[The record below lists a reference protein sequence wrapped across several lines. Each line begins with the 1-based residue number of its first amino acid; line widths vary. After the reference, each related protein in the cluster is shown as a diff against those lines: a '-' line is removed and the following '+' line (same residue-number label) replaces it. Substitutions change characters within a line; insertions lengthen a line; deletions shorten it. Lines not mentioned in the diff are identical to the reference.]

1 MFWFYNL
8 AVLLSVPLFPL
19 IKRRVNKRGEVSLFP
34 RLSAEFPEFQGKLL
48 LHAASI
54 GEVNTV
60 KPLVKR
66 LKGNVGIT
74 TFTDY
79 GLERAKELYPEVP
92 SRLIPLDFYPLIKKF
107 LKKSRPKGILIYESE
122 IWPSLLRAS
131 TELSLPL
138 FFISGKISERA
149 LKRLLKFKRFL
160 EPLISDKFFLA
171 KSELDAERAREAGF
185 KSVEVVG
192 DLKLDYEPPKERAPL
207 KIEGRRFV
215 IVWGSTHPGEEE
227 LAAEVHKKLKQEFPG
242 LLTVI
247 APRHVRRARDLK
259 LPGKTVFRSSSKTV
273 PKEAE
278 FYVVDTL
285 GELPSLYSYSTVS
298 VVGGSFVP
306 GIGGHNPVEPVA
318 VGVPTLMGAY
328 GTEFLD
334 VAKRLEIPIVPTS
347 DLTNVLRKL
356 LRSPKLRR
364 ETAER
369 SYLNWKM
376 ERGVTERILKR
387 VGEAVEL

>member
-1 MFWFYNL
+1 MFWLYNL

-19 IKRRVNKRGEVSLFP
+19 IKRKVNKRGEVSLFP
-34 RLSAEFPEFQGKLL
+34 RLLAEFPEFQGKLL

-66 LKGNVGIT
+66 LKENVGIT

-79 GLERAKELYPEVP
+79 GLKRAKELYPEVP
-92 SRLIPLDFYPLIKKF
+92 SRLIPLDFYPLIRKF
-107 LKKSRPKGILIYESE
+107 LKKSRPQGILIYESE

-131 TELSLPL
+131 TELSVPL

-171 KSELDAERAREAGF
+171 KSELDAERAREVGF

-227 LAAEVHKKLKQEFPG
+227 LAAEVHKKLKQEFSG

-247 APRHVRRARDLK
+247 APRHVRRAKELK

-318 VGVPTLMGAY
+318 AGVPTLMGVC

-347 DLTNVLRKL
+347 DLTNVLQKL

>member
-1 MFWFYNL
+1 VFWLYNL

-19 IKRRVNKRGEVSLFP
+19 IKRKVNKRGEVSLFP
-34 RLSAEFPEFQGKLL
+34 RLLAEFPEFQGKLL

-66 LKGNVGIT
+66 LKENVGIT

-79 GLERAKELYPEVP
+79 GLKRAKELYPEVP
-92 SRLIPLDFYPLIKKF
+92 SRLIPLDFYPLIRKF
-107 LKKSRPKGILIYESE
+107 LKKSRPQGILIYESE

-131 TELSLPL
+131 TELSVPL

-171 KSELDAERAREAGF
+171 KSELDAERAREVGF

-227 LAAEVHKKLKQEFPG
+227 LAAEVHKKLKQEFSG

-247 APRHVRRARDLK
+247 APRHVRRAKELK

-318 VGVPTLMGAY
+318 AGVPTLMGVC

-347 DLTNVLRKL
+347 DLTNVLQKL

>member
-1 MFWFYNL
+1 MFWLYNL
-8 AVLLSVPLFPL
+8 AILLSLPLFPL
-19 IKRRVNKRGEVSLFP
+19 IKRKVSKRGEVSLTP
-34 RLSAEFPEFQGKLL
+34 RLSAEFQELQGKLL

-60 KPLVKR
+60 KPLIKK
-66 LKGNVGIT
+66 LKGKVGIT

-79 GLERAKELYPEVP
+79 GLERAKKLYPEVP
-92 SRLIPLDFYPLIKKF
+92 SRLIPLDFYPLIKRF
-107 LKKSRPKGILIYESE
+107 LKKNRPKGILIYESE
-122 IWPSLLRAS
+122 VWPSLLKAS
-131 TELSLPL
+131 TELSIPL
-138 FFISGKISERA
+138 FFVSGKVSERA
-149 LKRLLKFKRFL
+149 LKKLLKFKRFL

-171 KSELDAERAREAGF
+171 RSKADAERAKEIGF
-185 KSVEVVG
+185 KEVEVVG

-215 IVWGSTHPGEEE
+215 LVWGSTHPGEEE
-227 LAAEVHKKLKQEFPG
+227 LAAEVHKKLKEEFPG

-247 APRHVRRARDLK
+247 APRHVKRAKELK
-259 LPGKTVFRSSSKTV
+259 LPGKAVFRSSFQTV
-273 PKEAE
+273 PKDTE
-278 FYVVDTL
+278 FYVVDTV

-306 GIGGHNPVEPVA
+306 GVGGHNPVEPVA
-318 VGVPTLMGAY
+318 AGVPTLMGSY
-328 GTEFLD
+328 GTEFLEVAERLD
-334 VAKRLEIPIVPTS
+334 VPVVLPSE
-347 DLTNVLRKL
+347 LTGVLQKL

-364 ETAER
+364 ETAEK

-387 VGEAVEL
+387 IGESVEL

>member
-1 MFWFYNL
+1 VFWLYNL
-8 AVLLSVPLFPL
+8 AVLLSIPLFPL
-19 IKRRVNKRGEVSLFP
+19 IKRKVSKRGEVSLFP
-34 RLSAEFPEFQGKLL
+34 RLSAEFPELQGKLL

-66 LKGNVGIT
+66 LKENVGIT

-92 SRLIPLDFYPLIKKF
+92 SKLIPLDFYPLIKKF
-107 LKKSRPKGILIYESE
+107 LKKSRPQGILIYESE

-131 TELSLPL
+131 TELSVPL

-171 KSELDAERAREAGF
+171 KSELDAERAREVGF

-298 VVGGSFVP
+298 IVGGSFVP

-318 VGVPTLMGAY
+318 AGVPTLMGAY

-334 VAKRLEIPIVPTS
+334 VAKRLEMPIVPTS